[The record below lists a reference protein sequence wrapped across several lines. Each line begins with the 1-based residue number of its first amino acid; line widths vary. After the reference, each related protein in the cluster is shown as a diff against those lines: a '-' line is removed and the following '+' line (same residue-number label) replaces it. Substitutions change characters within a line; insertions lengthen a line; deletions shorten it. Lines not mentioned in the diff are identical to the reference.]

1 MLTKPHD
8 AGYGLA
14 VWSAQTAARQVAPMI
29 TPAYPAM
36 NSTLAVSRQTLQILQ
51 EEFNRGHEIVDRCW
65 KGFQQNPN
73 APPDSEAYQNAWKAL
88 FRPSDFFIAYPN
100 YMSLCIVGPS
110 QAEAQAWAG
119 FVESRL
125 RKLVSDL
132 LARSL
137 PLKKIQLWPKKIN
150 GKLQDH
156 SRRVVEQTSSRNRPF
171 THNTAL
177 SACQIY
183 IISLRRGSKRTP
195 YPSPT
200 TKLYYVLCCLLC

>member
-1 MLTKPHD
+1 
-8 AGYGLA
+8 
-14 VWSAQTAARQVAPMI
+14 
-29 TPAYPAM
+29 M

-51 EEFNRGHEIVDRCW
+51 EEFNRGHEIVDKCW
-65 KGFQQNPN
+65 KSFQQNPN
-73 APPDSEAYQNAWKAL
+73 APPDSEVYQNAWKAL

-150 GKLQDH
+150 GKCGGAEKSH
-156 SRRVVEQTSSRNRPF
+156 SIASSRKH
-171 THNTAL
+171 T
-177 SACQIY
+177 
-183 IISLRRGSKRTP
+183 SLRAYFLPTP
-195 YPSPT
+195 I
-200 TKLYYVLCCLLC
+200 VLKTHCF